1 MRQTLDNLQDQL
13 DTSTSKLQEQ
23 YKKQT
28 QLAIYMINAY
38 HSSTTRISQDQYLS
52 SKHNYKFTRSIS
64 IIQEELA
71 FYKISTDHPSRIWCT
86 TKAALFSDKNPSDET
101 WTSPKIIFCDGPPS
115 WGVSLPGQGPS
126 QLWRCSGLIFGDVL
140 GRHYACPFSGTS
152 LGVTVNVCGSFF
164 GKCK

>member
-52 SKHNYKFTRSIS
+52 SMHNYKFTRSIS

-86 TKAALFSDKNPSDET
+86 PKAALFSDKNPSDEE
-101 WTSPKIIFCDGPPS
+101 
-115 WGVSLPGQGPS
+115 Q
-126 QLWRCSGLIFGDVL
+126 
-140 GRHYACPFSGTS
+140 
-152 LGVTVNVCGSFF
+152 TVA
-164 GKCK
+164 